1 MRRAR
6 TGSLT
11 EASGLFLR
19 RREGPHGLP
28 AALLAEDEAQL
39 LGRAQP
45 LRVIRPERRAR
56 FVESEGTETVAGEEA
71 LLARHLLRPLVCA
84 RRRSNCRHPQGPL
97 RLRLRHRTAAIKAQ
111 GRGWFKGCQ
120 DQASRK
126 TQGFRAFPA
135 NTHEKALFLL
145 LCGMSIPQP
154 ACFSGGMQILVT
166 GVSGYVGAALAGR

>member
-45 LRVIRPERRAR
+45 LGVIRPERRAR
-56 FVESEGTETVAGEEA
+56 FFESEGTEAVAGEEA

-97 RLRLRHRTAAIKAQ
+97 RFTTPSQDGRDQSAGAQVVQGVPGSGLPQNAGIPCFPRKYPRKGTFPPALRDVDPATCVLFWGHA
-111 GRGWFKGCQ
+111 
-120 DQASRK
+120 DSR
-126 TQGFRAFPA
+126 
-135 NTHEKALFLL
+135 
-145 LCGMSIPQP
+145 
-154 ACFSGGMQILVT
+154 
-166 GVSGYVGAALAGR
+166 